1 MRCTRQVLLRKT
13 DRKSTDD
20 RAQVLLPPLQEL
32 RVHLEDYL
40 SLTSRRV
47 RIKRVYS
54 GQVSA
59 DYQLWALAFNVR
71 RHRRLR
77 SDRVT
82 WRIEA
87 RRAGSTVG
95 VNKTDGNR

>member
-1 MRCTRQVLLRKT
+1 VNHEIVLKTSSIARPVTPMLFAWIRCTRQLLLRKT

-40 SLTSRRV
+40 SLPSRRV

-59 DYQLWALAFNVR
+59 DYQI
-71 RHRRLR
+71 
-77 SDRVT
+77 DP
-82 WRIEA
+82 
-87 RRAGSTVG
+87 
-95 VNKTDGNR
+95 